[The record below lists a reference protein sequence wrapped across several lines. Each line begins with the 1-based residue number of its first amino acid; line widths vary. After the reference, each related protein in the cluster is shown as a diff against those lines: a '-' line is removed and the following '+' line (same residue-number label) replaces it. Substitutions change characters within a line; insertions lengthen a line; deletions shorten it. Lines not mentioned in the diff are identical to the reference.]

1 MASTLKRQASTSSL
15 KQDNNTVSDKQE
27 VAADAKAEKTRKKVD
42 GRKKDASKAVK
53 KEKEE
58 EREVKVK
65 EEADEE
71 ALPPVR
77 KSIRTGENRKKNMN
91 DLYRLTFSLHAD
103 RLSQLG
109 NVRNERKFHCG
120 FFSLSLDHYEL
131 HISITSSLDVG
142 R

>member
-27 VAADAKAEKTRKKVD
+27 VAADTKAEKTRKKVD

-77 KSIRTGENRKKNMN
+77 KSIRTGENRKKN
-91 DLYRLTFSLHAD
+91 S
-103 RLSQLG
+103 
-109 NVRNERKFHCG
+109 E
-120 FFSLSLDHYEL
+120 
-131 HISITSSLDVG
+131 
-142 R
+142 